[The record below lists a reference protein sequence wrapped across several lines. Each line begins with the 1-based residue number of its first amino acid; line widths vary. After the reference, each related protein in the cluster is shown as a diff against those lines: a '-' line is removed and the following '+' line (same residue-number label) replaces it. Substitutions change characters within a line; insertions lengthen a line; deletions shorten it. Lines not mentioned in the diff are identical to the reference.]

1 MKISTFIIR
10 AAFVGVVGSSFTGC
24 ETTGDPSQGGLFGW
38 SPSKANQRSAAYH
51 AQLRGEN
58 DRLQDEESEAVR
70 LQRQQKRLAGNID
83 AANAELAQMLGDVRA
98 IEKTGG
104 AAIASKAAAVRAD
117 IERAKGSSDPDE
129 KHVRQMQMEVES
141 LREELRLLQQRQ

>member
-1 MKISTFIIR
+1 MKISTLILR
-10 AAFVGVVGSSFTGC
+10 AACVGIMSAAFTGC
-24 ETTGDPSQGGLFGW
+24 ETTGDPNQGGLFGW
-38 SPSKANQRSAAYH
+38 SSSKANQRSAAYH
-51 AQLRGEN
+51 AQLRREN
-58 DRLQDEESEAVR
+58 DRLQDEETETVR

-83 AANAELAQMLGDVRA
+83 AANAELALMLGDVRA

-117 IERAKGSSDPDE
+117 IEQARGSSDPDA
-129 KHVRQMQMEVES
+129 KQVGQMRREVES